1 MRRFRL
7 HAFGFIMYLVL
18 ALLKVALVNFTL
30 NEYMTLLYIAMA
42 SWVKNVGEAA
52 SCDLLTYSCKFL
64 TALIMGAQNY
74 NFYPTF
80 SQNGGF

>member
-30 NEYMTLLYIAMA
+30 NEYMMMMMHSTR
-42 SWVKNVGEAA
+42 V
-52 SCDLLTYSCKFL
+52 
-64 TALIMGAQNY
+64 
-74 NFYPTF
+74 FYRY
-80 SQNGGF
+80 GW